1 MTAVDEIKARLDI
14 VDVISEY
21 VPLHKAGR
29 NYKGLCPFH
38 SEKTSSFFVF
48 PDTQTWYCF
57 GACKTGGDMFSFVMQ
72 RENMDFGEAL
82 RFLAPKAGVT
92 LEQPRERDSER
103 QKKLDRLYELYAATA
118 ELYHETL
125 LRTPQGAPGLA
136 YAQKRGFVRETL
148 VKFQVGFAVD
158 AWRATSQKLLA
169 RGYSREDLLEAGL
182 IVAREDGGYYDRFRG
197 RLMIPIRT
205 PRGRVIAFG
214 GRIVGEGEPK
224 YLNSPQNPLFN
235 KSQVLF
241 GLDLARGAIRA
252 KGYVVIVESYMD
264 VLQAHQAGIGNIVAS
279 MGTAL
284 TEQQLGLLKRLTKRY
299 VLALDPD
306 QAGSQATLRGLSV
319 ARQTLDRQVVPVPT
333 ARGYIRYEIH
343 LDADIRIM
351 TLPQGK
357 DPDDV
362 IRETPELW
370 DALVEAAV
378 PVVDYYFQVSTRDL
392 DLDSAKGKSEA
403 VRRLAP
409 VLSDIQNDVERSHYV
424 QKLARLVRV
433 DEATVRQQLGVGAP
447 RQSRR
452 TPARRTQA
460 RPEPGTEPAPEA
472 RRAPT
477 VFALEE
483 HCLAAFLRRPEFL
496 AQASAVLESMDLD
509 PVQQDDF
516 ERAENRALLDA
527 WLRYDGGEDWQSWV
541 EALPQLLQLH
551 LDFLLER
558 GLDTEELVGQDAERD
573 IERRILELR
582 RRRIDRLAQNLR
594 MLQMEALDRGD
605 AKASE
610 YGQDMRM
617 LTVKRINVERALYER
632 TATGKRAQREQVV

>member
-21 VPLHKAGR
+21 VALQKAGR
-29 NYKGLCPFH
+29 NFKGLCPFH
-38 SEKTSSFFVF
+38 SEKTASFFVF
-48 PDTQTWYCF
+48 PDTQNWYCF
-57 GACKTGGDMFSFVMQ
+57 GACKTGGDMFSFVMKQ
-72 RENMDFGEAL
+72 ENMDFGEAL

-92 LEQPRERDSER
+92 LEPPRERDSER
-103 QKKLDRLYELYAATA
+103 QKQLDRLYDLYAAAA

-125 LRTPQGAPGLA
+125 LRAPEGAPGRA
-136 YAQKRGFVRETL
+136 YAEKRGFNRETL
-148 VKFQVGFAVD
+148 TRFQVGYAVD
-158 AWRATSQKLLA
+158 AWRAFSQKLLD
-169 RGYSREDLLEAGL
+169 RGYQREDLLEAGL
-182 IVAREDGGYYDRFRG
+182 IVAREDGGFYDRFRG

-205 PRGRVIAFG
+205 ARGRVIAFG

-284 TEQQLGLLKRLTKRY
+284 TEEQLSLLKRLTKRY

-306 QAGSQATLRGLSV
+306 LAGSQATLRGLSV
-319 ARQTLDRQVVPVPT
+319 ARQALDRQVVPVPT
-333 ARGYIRYEIH
+333 ARGYIRYESH
-343 LDADIRIM
+343 LDAEIRIM

-370 DALVEAAV
+370 DALVEAAI

-392 DLDSAKGKSEA
+392 ELDSAKGKAEA

-409 VLSDIQNDVERSHYV
+409 VLADLHNEVERAHYV
-424 QKLARLVRV
+424 QKLARLIRV
-433 DEATVRQQLGVGAP
+433 DEETVRQQMGGTAP
-447 RQSRR
+447 R
-452 TPARRTQA
+452 
-460 RPEPGTEPAPEA
+460 
-472 RRAPT
+472 RRARVRSEPPVEAEAQPPAQRAPS

-496 AQASAVLESMDLD
+496 RQASALLEGLRLA
-509 PVQQDDF
+509 PIEEDDF
-516 ERAENRALLDA
+516 ERPENRALLDS
-527 WLRYDGGEDWQSWV
+527 WLRFEGGQEWQSWV
-541 EALPQLLQLH
+541 DALPRLLQLH

-558 GLDTEELVGQDAERD
+558 GLDTEELVGLEAERD
-573 IERRILELR
+573 IERRVLELR
-582 RRRIDRLAQNLR
+582 RRRIDRAFQNLR

-610 YGQDMRM
+610 YGQDMQT
-617 LTVKRINVERALYER
+617 LTIERSYVERALYER
-632 TATGKRAQREQVV
+632 TATGKRAQRERVV

>member
-1 MTAVDEIKARLDI
+1 MTVVDEIKARLDI

-29 NYKGLCPFH
+29 NHKGLCPFH

-57 GACKTGGDMFSFVMQ
+57 GACKTGGDLFSFVMQ
-72 RENMDFGEAL
+72 QENMDFGEAL
-82 RFLAPKAGVT
+82 KFLAPKAGVT

-103 QKKLDRLYELYAATA
+103 QKQLDRLYDLYAAAA

-125 LRTPQGAPGLA
+125 LRTPQGAAGLA
-136 YAQKRGFVRETL
+136 YAEKRGFNRETL
-148 VKFQVGFAVD
+148 SKFQVGYAVD
-158 AWRATSQKLLA
+158 AWRAFSQKLLD
-169 RGYSREDLLEAGL
+169 RGYRREDLLEAGL
-182 IVAREDGGYYDRFRG
+182 IVARDDGRFYDRFRD

-214 GRIVGEGEPK
+214 GRIVGPGEPK

-284 TEQQLGLLKRLTKRY
+284 TEEQLGLLKRLTKRY

-306 QAGSQATLRGLSV
+306 LAGSQATLRGLSV

-333 ARGYIRYEIH
+333 ARGYIRYESH

-370 DALVEAAV
+370 DALVEAAI

-409 VLSDIQNDVERSHYV
+409 VLSEIQNEVERSHYV

-433 DEATVRQQLGVGAP
+433 DEDTVRQQVGGGAP
-447 RQSRR
+447 VRRQR
-452 TPARRTQA
+452 ARTQPQPQA
-460 RPEPGTEPAPEA
+460 QAQE
-472 RRAPT
+472 RRAPA

-483 HCLAAFLRRPEFL
+483 HCLAAFLRRPEFMT
-496 AQASAVLESMDLD
+496 QASALLEGLELD
-509 PVQQDDF
+509 SIQQDDF
-516 ERAENRALLDA
+516 ERPENRALLDA
-527 WLRYDGGEDWQSWV
+527 WLRFEGGQDWQGWV
-541 EALPQLLQLH
+541 DALPPLLQVH
-551 LDFLLER
+551 LDFLLEQ
-558 GLDTEELVGQDAERD
+558 GLDTDDLVGQDAERD

-582 RRRIDRLAQNLR
+582 RRRIDRAFRNLR

-610 YGQDMRM
+610 YGQDMQT
-617 LTVKRINVERALYER
+617 LTIERSYVERALYER
-632 TATGKRAQREQVV
+632 TATGKRAQRERVV